1 MEDEEH
7 KPSWKFCV
15 GIGIVNLILVFLA
28 TNFRIVFLSEGL
40 VIFIIIGI
48 IGSGTFIV
56 QDWKA
61 GFKRSAI
68 GCLVGLVLNGIACEI
83 YVSTILM
90 TLIAQITR
98 LFVK

>member
-1 MEDEEH
+1 MENEEH

-40 VIFIIIGI
+40 VIFI
-48 IGSGTFIV
+48 V

-83 YVSTILM
+83 YVSTILS

>member
-1 MEDEEH
+1 MENEEH

-15 GIGIVNLILVFLA
+15 GIGIVNLILVFL
-28 TNFRIVFLSEGL
+28 SGGL

-90 TLIAQITR
+90 TLIGSITR

>member
-1 MEDEEH
+1 MENEEH

-83 YVSTILM
+83 YVSTILS

-98 LFVK
+98 LFVF